1 MDEGKRVVT
10 SLDDKDD
17 KVELKAD
24 EADSGFVPIPK
35 SIAADTNAFLE
46 YLGFEPATQEE
57 IDRVDADV
65 SRIMEELGLKD

>member
-35 SIAADTNAFLE
+35 SIATDTNAFLE